1 MANPDSFWPSTPGQT
16 ATLACLL
23 EASAPKPGNVHRSAD
38 FDDVTFYDFQTS
50 ALVTG
55 NVFDACSNKPL
66 GETILAAVEA
76 TKSAVGTNTNLG
88 LILLLAPLVKT
99 CQRIGSSKLTG
110 GLVGEMLSELTP
122 VDGGKVFQ
130 AIAAAKPGGMG
141 QADSMDVNRPVD
153 QVDLM
158 AAMTSSSERDS
169 IAKQYTHQFCDVF
182 DIGIKL
188 LKHGLS
194 IFPKLHQATVFAH
207 IAWIAHQGDSLIFR
221 KLGAAASNEAR
232 DRAATALASLDD
244 LTVSKLL
251 AQDRR
256 FDVTDQNRD
265 AFWHQVGTF
274 DFWLRSDGH
283 RRNPGTTADL
293 MGATLF
299 VAIHNRVHPQLIFDS
314 ASGRPNR

>member
-1 MANPDSFWPSTPGQT
+1 MANANSFWPSTPGQT

-55 NVFDACSNKPL
+55 NVFDAYWDKPL

-76 TKSAVGTNTNLG
+76 TQVAVGTNTNLG
-88 LILLLAPLVKT
+88 LILLLAPLVKA
-99 CQRIGSSKLTG
+99 CQRLGSSRLTG
-110 GLVGEMLSELTP
+110 PLVGEILSELTP
-122 VDGGKVFQ
+122 ADGGKVYQ
-130 AIAAAKPGGMG
+130 AISAANPGGIG
-141 QADSMDVNRPVD
+141 SSDSMDVNRTAD

-158 AAMTSSSERDS
+158 AAMTSSSNRDS
-169 IAKQYTHQFCDVF
+169 IAKQYSHQFCDVF

-194 IFPKLHQATVFAH
+194 VFPKLHQATVFAH

-221 KLGAAASNEAR
+221 KLGATASNEAR
-232 DRAATALASLDD
+232 DRAATTLASLGD
-244 LTVSKLL
+244 LTLSKLL
-251 AQDRR
+251 TQNDC
-256 FDVTDQNRD
+256 FDVTDQDRD
-265 AFWHQVGTF
+265 RFWHQVGTF

-314 ASGRPNR
+314 ANDRPTR